1 MRQVGRAAYPA
12 QVLSITVE
20 ISPLHS
26 KSPDLDA
33 QSVSDTWGLAKV
45 VRKVEFKLLHMMRC
59 GMHGAQS
66 VLSLEQQNRSSK
78 IAADGFDF
86 LVAASRHRRSPD
98 RLAQILF
105 SYERSGPGK
114 APAGLRGKQPCCGN
128 GW

>member
-1 MRQVGRAAYPA
+1 MGIALGQSR
-12 QVLSITVE
+12 LSGNWRKIAITLK
-20 ISPLHS
+20 IPRLGY
-26 KSPDLDA
+26 

-86 LVAASRHRRSPD
+86 LGGRLPASP
-98 RLAQILF
+98 
-105 SYERSGPGK
+105 
-114 APAGLRGKQPCCGN
+114 
-128 GW
+128 